1 MHYSYRLDEDCAVK
15 PDGQNSVI
23 SFVIYLLFQMLPESL
38 VFRPSVKGNEDSYL
52 RSYIR
57 LYMFIYSFIYSLRLY
72 PFLVLNNKFPA
83 TCTAHW
89 PACGGGGGGGG

>member
-1 MHYSYRLDEDCAVK
+1 MHFSYRLDDDCAVK

-23 SFVIYLLFQMLPESL
+23 SFLLFQMLPESL

-72 PFLVLNNKFPA
+72 PFLVLNNKYFLQHLQPTGPPA
-83 TCTAHW
+83 A
-89 PACGGGGGGGG
+89 GGGGGG